1 MHTVSK
7 ITELPRNRAL
17 LAIAGYIA
25 LTVIVTLLSSAFL
38 PSSSA
43 SSFGI
48 KILFALCGPVLA
60 LGTHMSV
67 FLWIPLSIP
76 LVGLLVIGA
85 IYTNTRWLT
94 AAMFVISWLAIG
106 WYLKDLF

>member
-1 MHTVSK
+1 MSK
-7 ITELPRNRAL
+7 ITELPRNRAM
-17 LAIAGYIA
+17 LAIAAYIA
-25 LTVIVTLLSSAFL
+25 LTVIVTLLSSALL
-38 PSSSA
+38 PSSA

-85 IYTNTRWLT
+85 IYANTRWVT
-94 AAMFVISWLAIG
+94 AATFVISWLAIG